1 MSRIS
6 RICCLVDPG
15 SVVIQ
20 HEGPGWRVARDPQ
33 RGEFTVL
40 VGGQGWAFELTEPE
54 WSGFCELLIG
64 LVNNH
69 AVLVDQLM
77 AEEAIE
83 LELER
88 GPWWGCLDGD
98 RERWTLSVVLTPV
111 AGRGVEGHWPSPAAM
126 ALVGAVRTMWD
137 SSRD

>member
-1 MSRIS
+1 
-6 RICCLVDPG
+6 
-15 SVVIQ
+15 
-20 HEGPGWRVARDPQ
+20 
-33 RGEFTVL
+33 
-40 VGGQGWAFELTEPE
+40 
-54 WSGFCELLIG
+54 
-64 LVNNH
+64 VNNH
-69 AVLVDQLM
+69 AALVDQLM

-111 AGRGVEGHWPSPAAM
+111 AGRGVEGHWPFPAAM
-126 ALVGAVRTMWD
+126 ALVGVVRTMWD